1 MSLYL
6 AEVLADPLGIAVD
19 LICETDPALDRL
31 GVEELVKTVAPGRS
45 VRRRLAQA
53 LVDRP
58 SVLTDGRSPAPRVV
72 GELLVALG
80 TLTGSGI
87 SPPRCAG
94 CNRSL
99 RSFQRRGVDWYC
111 SSCGPKRLACAGCG
125 AVGLVAARD
134 RAGEPRCGSCL
145 PGDERDPTEIL
156 FEVITAIDSS
166 IDADTITSA
175 LDRATSRR
183 GHRRRLAWALEDHP
197 QLLTGAGAEAP
208 VPSVLRLIDALCD
221 AGSERIVRPV
231 CPKCHRAVT
240 LSKLRDGL
248 RICRG
253 CEARLRA
260 VACARCGAVRDP
272 VTREASGGPVCAN
285 CFTKDPSNQEECR
298 RCGRRRPVS
307 VRTSKGPLCASC
319 RPVPQMTCAICG
331 RVAPCEIAK
340 ATGQPWCRACQQRS
354 ARCAGCGA
362 VRQVRGGSPG
372 GPLCA
377 TCTRVDRSFWKACP
391 NCGELTKLT
400 DGPCIRCALR
410 QRLNELLTVPGGTVR
425 PEFQC
430 LFENLVGV
438 ERPRTVLD
446 WLSTSEAATVLGELG
461 QGRRTLSHEAL
472 DQLPAAKPVEHLRAV
487 LVATRALPRRD
498 EQMARLERW
507 VTSAVEARS
516 DPEKRQILQH
526 YGIWHL
532 LRRLR
537 RRAQGI
543 EITHMQATGVKQH
556 VRAAIGLLD
565 WLDRRDLTLASAH
578 QGDLE
583 EWLTSTELAYRREAG
598 HFIRWAATE
607 KLTTLELPAVRWGGP
622 VGPMDSEARWA
633 KARVLLGD
641 STIDLGDRVAG
652 LLVLFYAQTAA
663 AISRLTL
670 THVETDDLAVRL
682 RLGPEPIVLPSPL
695 DGLVLGLVASRR
707 GHAVLGD
714 QGTSPWLFPGGQPG
728 RPISASR
735 LAERLRRIGLKAGP
749 ARSTALFGL
758 ASELPAAVLAR
769 MLGIHISVAV
779 QWQQA
784 SNGDWGRYAA
794 DVGRRTDL

>member
-1 MSLYL
+1 M
-6 AEVLADPLGIAVD
+6 
-19 LICETDPALDRL
+19 
-31 GVEELVKTVAPGRS
+31 
-45 VRRRLAQA
+45 RRRLAQA
-53 LVDRP
+53 LLDRP

-72 GELLVALG
+72 GDLLVALG
-80 TLTGSGI
+80 TLPACSI
-87 SPPRCAG
+87 SAPRCAG

-99 RSFQRRGVDWYC
+99 RSFQRRGLDWYC
-111 SSCGPKRLACAGCG
+111 SSCGPRRLACAICG
-125 AVGLVAARD
+125 DLDLVAARD
-134 RAGEPRCGSCL
+134 RAGEPRCASCL
-145 PGDERDPTEIL
+145 PRDEREPTEIV

-175 LDRATSRR
+175 LDRATSRP
-183 GHRRRLAWALEDHP
+183 GQRRRLAWALEDRP
-197 QLLTGAGAEAP
+197 ELLTGAGAEAP
-208 VPSVLRLIDALCD
+208 VPSVLRLIDALGD
-221 AGSERIVRPV
+221 AGSKRIVRPA
-231 CPKCHRAVT
+231 CPNCHRVVT
-240 LSKLRDGL
+240 LSKIWDGL

-260 VACARCGAVRDP
+260 VACVRCGAVRDP
-272 VTREASGGPVCAN
+272 VTRDAAAGPVCAN

-298 RCGRRRPVS
+298 HCGRRRPVS
-307 VRTSKGPLCASC
+307 VRTLEGPLCASC
-319 RPVPQMTCAICG
+319 RPVPQMTCAICR
-331 RVAPCEIAK
+331 RVAPCEISK
-340 ATGQPWCRACQQRS
+340 ATDQPWCRACQQRW

-362 VRQVRGGSPG
+362 VRQVRGGGPE

-377 TCTRVDRSFWKACP
+377 TCTRADRSFWKACP
-391 NCGELTKLT
+391 NCGELAKLI
-400 DGPCIRCALR
+400 DGPCIRCVLR
-410 QRLNELLTVPGGTVR
+410 QRLKELLAVPGGTVR
-425 PEFQC
+425 PELHG

-446 WLSTSEAATVLGELG
+446 WLSASEAATVLRELG
-461 QGRRTLSHEAL
+461 QGQRALGHDAL

-487 LVATRALPRRD
+487 LVATGALPRRD

-507 VTSAVEARS
+507 VTSTVEARS
-516 DPEKRQILQH
+516 DPDERQVLQR
-526 YGIWHL
+526 YAIWHL

-537 RRAQGI
+537 RRNKGV
-543 EITHMQATGVKQH
+543 ETTHMQATGVKQH

-565 WLDRRDLTLASAH
+565 WLDRRGLTLASAH
-578 QGDLE
+578 QGDLDA
-583 EWLTSTELAYRREAG
+583 WLTSTELAYRREAG
-598 HFIRWAATE
+598 HFVRWAATE

-622 VGPMDSEARWA
+622 AGPMDSEARWGQ
-633 KARVLLGD
+633 ARVLLGE

-652 LLVLFYAQTAA
+652 LLVLFHAQTAA

-670 THVETDDLAVRL
+670 SHVEVDDAAVRL
-682 RLGPEPIVLPSPL
+682 RLGPQPIMLPSPL
-695 DGLVLGLVASRR
+695 AGLVLGLVACRR

-735 LAERLRRIGLKAGP
+735 LAERLRALGLKAGP

-784 SNGDWGRYAA
+784 SSGDWARYAA
-794 DVGRRTDL
+794 DVGRRTDR